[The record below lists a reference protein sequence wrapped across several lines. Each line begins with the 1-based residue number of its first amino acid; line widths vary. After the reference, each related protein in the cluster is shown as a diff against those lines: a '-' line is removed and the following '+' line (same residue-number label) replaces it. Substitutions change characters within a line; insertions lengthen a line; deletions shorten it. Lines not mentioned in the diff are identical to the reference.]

1 MSELLA
7 RDLAV
12 GYGKTPLISE
22 ICLRVR
28 SGEIVAVVGPNG
40 AGKTTLLK
48 TVAGL
53 LEPQGGAVFLDSQD
67 FKTVRPSERARR
79 IAVMTT
85 ARAAAEF
92 ATCRDVVSVGR
103 YQFTGVMGRLSAADR
118 DAVDEALQ
126 TVGAQELSD
135 AEFDKLSDG
144 QKQRVLL
151 ARALAQEPGVLI
163 LDEPTGF
170 LDVGYKLEFIATLK
184 RLARDK
190 KIGVLM
196 TTHEIEL
203 ARAAADSA
211 VCVSADRRIDR
222 VGPARGVLTNDYVET
237 LFNIP
242 RGEFGRTYGEY
253 APSRGSEPARSA
265 FSASNSNRPGA
276 KFVMIQGT
284 MSNVGKSLIAA
295 GLCRIFKQDGYRV
308 APFKSQNMALNSY
321 VTADGLEMGRA
332 QVMQAEAVGTAPSVL
347 MNPILLKPTDDCGS
361 QVIVNGKVVGNMR
374 AKEYFAYK
382 TKLLPE
388 IRAAVDKLAAEND
401 IIVIEGAGSPAE
413 INLKANDIVNMGIAK
428 LVDAPVLLV
437 GDVDRGGV
445 FAQLLGTLEL
455 LDPDERARVTG
466 LIVNKFRGD
475 KSILDPG
482 LAELERRSGIPVVG
496 VVPYAEL
503 NLDDEDSLSERF
515 ARASSA
521 AVNVGVVKLDHIA
534 NFTDFDVF
542 EQIPG
547 AAVRY
552 VKRPSELAGLDLLIL
567 PGTKNTIADMRR
579 LAETGLESA
588 ILKYASAGGAVV
600 GICGGYQ
607 ILGEEISDPS
617 GAESGGRARGL
628 GLLPVATEI
637 TPEKR
642 RRQVE
647 GTFVESTGILA
658 ALRGAAWSGYEI
670 HMGLTRPT
678 DPALPE
684 WTSEKSGY
692 CRGNIYGTY
701 VHGLFDRKE
710 VVSRVV
716 AALAE
721 RKGIELTLDG
731 VADYAAIKEREYD
744 RLAQI
749 LRESL
754 DMAAVYKTIGANR

>member
-1 MSELLA
+1 M
-7 RDLAV
+7 
-12 GYGKTPLISE
+12 
-22 ICLRVR
+22 
-28 SGEIVAVVGPNG
+28 
-40 AGKTTLLK
+40 
-48 TVAGL
+48 
-53 LEPQGGAVFLDSQD
+53 
-67 FKTVRPSERARR
+67 
-79 IAVMTT
+79 
-85 ARAAAEF
+85 
-92 ATCRDVVSVGR
+92 
-103 YQFTGVMGRLSAADR
+103 
-118 DAVDEALQ
+118 
-126 TVGAQELSD
+126 
-135 AEFDKLSDG
+135 
-144 QKQRVLL
+144 
-151 ARALAQEPGVLI
+151 
-163 LDEPTGF
+163 
-170 LDVGYKLEFIATLK
+170 
-184 RLARDK
+184 
-190 KIGVLM
+190 
-196 TTHEIEL
+196 
-203 ARAAADSA
+203 
-211 VCVSADRRIDR
+211 
-222 VGPARGVLTNDYVET
+222 
-237 LFNIP
+237 
-242 RGEFGRTYGEY
+242 
-253 APSRGSEPARSA
+253 
-265 FSASNSNRPGA
+265 
-276 KFVMIQGT
+276 
-284 MSNVGKSLIAA
+284 
-295 GLCRIFKQDGYRV
+295 
-308 APFKSQNMALNSY
+308 
-321 VTADGLEMGRA
+321 
-332 QVMQAEAVGTAPSVL
+332 
-347 MNPILLKPTDDCGS
+347 
-361 QVIVNGKVVGNMR
+361 
-374 AKEYFAYK
+374 
-382 TKLLPE
+382 
-388 IRAAVDKLAAEND
+388 
-401 IIVIEGAGSPAE
+401 
-413 INLKANDIVNMGIAK
+413 
-428 LVDAPVLLV
+428 
-437 GDVDRGGV
+437 
-445 FAQLLGTLEL
+445 
-455 LDPDERARVTG
+455 
-466 LIVNKFRGD
+466 
-475 KSILDPG
+475 
-482 LAELERRSGIPVVG
+482 
-496 VVPYAEL
+496 
-503 NLDDEDSLSERF
+503 
-515 ARASSA
+515 
-521 AVNVGVVKLDHIA
+521 KLDHIA

-716 AALAE
+716 GALAE

>member
-222 VGPARGVLTNDYVET
+222 VGPARDVLTNEYVET

-242 RGEFGRTYGEY
+242 RGEFGKTYGEY

-265 FSASNSNRPGA
+265 FAAANSNRPGA
-276 KFVMIQGT
+276 KFLMIQGT

-295 GLCRIFKQDGYRV
+295 G
-308 APFKSQNMALNSY
+308 
-321 VTADGLEMGRA
+321 
-332 QVMQAEAVGTAPSVL
+332 
-347 MNPILLKPTDDCGS
+347 
-361 QVIVNGKVVGNMR
+361 
-374 AKEYFAYK
+374 
-382 TKLLPE
+382 
-388 IRAAVDKLAAEND
+388 
-401 IIVIEGAGSPAE
+401 
-413 INLKANDIVNMGIAK
+413 
-428 LVDAPVLLV
+428 
-437 GDVDRGGV
+437 
-445 FAQLLGTLEL
+445 
-455 LDPDERARVTG
+455 
-466 LIVNKFRGD
+466 
-475 KSILDPG
+475 
-482 LAELERRSGIPVVG
+482 
-496 VVPYAEL
+496 
-503 NLDDEDSLSERF
+503 
-515 ARASSA
+515 
-521 AVNVGVVKLDHIA
+521 
-534 NFTDFDVF
+534 
-542 EQIPG
+542 
-547 AAVRY
+547 
-552 VKRPSELAGLDLLIL
+552 
-567 PGTKNTIADMRR
+567 
-579 LAETGLESA
+579 
-588 ILKYASAGGAVV
+588 
-600 GICGGYQ
+600 
-607 ILGEEISDPS
+607 
-617 GAESGGRARGL
+617 
-628 GLLPVATEI
+628 
-637 TPEKR
+637 
-642 RRQVE
+642 
-647 GTFVESTGILA
+647 
-658 ALRGAAWSGYEI
+658 
-670 HMGLTRPT
+670 
-678 DPALPE
+678 
-684 WTSEKSGY
+684 
-692 CRGNIYGTY
+692 
-701 VHGLFDRKE
+701 
-710 VVSRVV
+710 
-716 AALAE
+716 
-721 RKGIELTLDG
+721 
-731 VADYAAIKEREYD
+731 
-744 RLAQI
+744 
-749 LRESL
+749 
-754 DMAAVYKTIGANR
+754 